1 MILEKLLLINYR
13 NYQYQLLD
21 FHSRLNIFIG
31 DNAQGKTNLLE
42 SIYLAARGASFK
54 NVSDKDFIRFGERS
68 GYVRA
73 EIDRNNRKKIV
84 EVKLSMV
91 DRKRVRINE
100 IEIENLKELK
110 NQFELVLFA
119 PEDLQIIKESPKL
132 RRDFVDDLLK
142 GIDSA
147 YGQELRDFNRIL
159 FQRNNLLKNRGGSWF
174 QEQLSAINQQFA
186 SASYPIVK
194 KRKVIIE
201 ELAGHA
207 REIHSRL
214 SEDAEH
220 LALFYDSN
228 CLEEKTEP
236 SGEGT
241 GEAPSFD
248 KDDFRDKMT
257 CLLEDN
263 LDRDLEYR
271 NTDIGPHKDDII
283 ITINDLSSRKY
294 ASQGQ
299 ARTAALSLRL
309 AELRLVE
316 KYNKIAPILLLDDVF
331 SELDE
336 KRTKFLLESIDHYQT
351 MITTNE
357 LESISVAQLSGQIYE
372 VVNGSI
378 SKV

>member
-21 FHSRLNIFIG
+21 FHPRLNIFIG

-54 NVSDKDFIRFGERS
+54 NVNDKDFIRFGERS

-73 EIDRNNRKKIV
+73 EIDRNDRKKIV

-119 PEDLQIIKESPKL
+119 PEDLQIIKESPKF
-132 RRDFVDDLLK
+132 RRDFLDDLLK
-142 GIDSA
+142 GIDST
-147 YGQELRDFNRIL
+147 YHQELRDFNRIL
-159 FQRNNLLKNRGGSWF
+159 FQRNNLLKHRDGSWF
-174 QEQLSAINQQFA
+174 EEQLSATNQQLISF
-186 SASYPIVK
+186 SYPIVK
-194 KRKVIIE
+194 KRKKIID
-201 ELAGHA
+201 ELKVCA

-214 SEDAEH
+214 SENKEVLD
-220 LALFYDSN
+220 LFYDSN
-228 CLEEKTEP
+228 CFGEKEGFEED
-236 SGEGT
+236 SS
-241 GEAPSFD
+241 SFD
-248 KDDFRDKMT
+248 KEAFHDKMN
-257 CLLEDN
+257 CLLDES
-263 LDRDLEYR
+263 LERDLDYR
-271 NTDIGPHKDDII
+271 NTDIGPHKDDLLIS
-283 ITINDLSSRKY
+283 INDLASRKY

-309 AELRLVE
+309 AELRIVE
-316 KYNKIAPILLLDDVF
+316 KYNKISPILLLDDVF

-336 KRTKFLLESIDHYQT
+336 KRTAFLLNSIDHYQT

-357 LESISVAQLSGQIYE
+357 LDQVPLKQIDGQVFEVVKGQI
-372 VVNGSI
+372 
-378 SKV
+378 KKH